1 LKREYR
7 HDATMPTHSTS
18 PATLRRSIFHA
29 APAAALLIGAAL
41 LGGCTS
47 RAQKAADAMA
57 AGQQLAA
64 AGQYGPAQAQFDI
77 AIAARDDLPE
87 LWLLRARNQVA
98 LNDYAGAY
106 GSFRNAL
113 DQDRTNREALDALS
127 QLSLATGRL
136 DDARDY
142 SSQILALDPNNVG
155 GLVVAATAAFRQ
167 GLYDQAEE
175 QMKRAIAIAPDTES
189 AIVLQSQFA
198 MRRGRYD
205 QAEAVLQPIFQ
216 RSGGSRD
223 VRRQLMTVYEHA
235 ADARGMLEVAKR
247 NVAVDA
253 DDLAN
258 HVALARLLLLTG
270 DRAAGAAQLND
281 MHRGHPGDARRDM
294 TTTML
299 ADADIPTATLA
310 PMLASLSDPD
320 PDLTLAVAEY
330 ALMRQDYATADRLL
344 APLVAARAPAVGTA
358 DLHGARAHAL
368 AGLGRYGD
376 AARAAAAALR
386 FDREQTDALMARVL
400 IQLAANKPAAALRD
414 ARVVAAENPQ
424 FAPGYALLRRALAAA
439 GEPLLADRALF
450 DAVNANRNDPLAL
463 RQLAAMLV
471 ANGRARD
478 ALDYARSF
486 SLRNVASVAGW
497 TIRGELC
504 RATGDTACATRARAI
519 VARLHGQAVPLP
531 PAPAD
536 ERTDQN
542 SADAADTRDN

>member
-1 LKREYR
+1 
-7 HDATMPTHSTS
+7 M
-18 PATLRRSIFHA
+18 LRRSISSSLGTA
-29 APAAALLIGAAL
+29 AMLAGAMLFAA
-41 LGGCTS
+41 GCTS
-47 RAQKAADAMA
+47 RAERAAEAMA

-64 AGQYGPAQAQFDI
+64 AGQYGPAQGQFDI

-106 GSFRNAL
+106 GSFRNVL

-175 QMKRAIAIAPDTES
+175 QLKRALAIAPDTES

-198 MRRGRYD
+198 MRRGRFD
-205 QAEAVLQPIFQ
+205 QAEAVLQPVFQ

-235 ADARGMLEVAKR
+235 ADARGMLAVAQR
-247 NVAVDA
+247 NVAVDG
-253 DDLAN
+253 DDVAN
-258 HVALARLLLLTG
+258 RLLLARQLLLTG
-270 DRAAGAAQLND
+270 DRAGGAAQLNGIHHD
-281 MHRGHPGDARRDM
+281 HPGDARRDM
-294 TTTML
+294 TVAML
-299 ADADIPTATLA
+299 ADADIPTAMLA
-310 PMLASLSDPD
+310 PMLATLTDAD
-320 PDLTLAVAEY
+320 PDLTLALADY
-330 ALMRQDYATADRLL
+330 ALMRQDHAVAEGLL
-344 APLVAARAPAVGTA
+344 APLIPGRPAAVGTA
-358 DLHGARAHAL
+358 DLYGARAHAL
-368 AGLGRYGD
+368 AGLRRYGE
-376 AARAAAAALR
+376 AARFAVAALR
-386 FDREQTDALMARVL
+386 FDHEQTDALMARVL
-400 IQLAANKPAAALRD
+400 IQLAARNPAGALRD
-414 ARVVAAENPQ
+414 ARIVAAENPQ
-424 FAPGYALLRRALAAA
+424 FAPGYALLRRALVAA

-450 DAVNANRNDPLAL
+450 DAVNANRDDPVAL
-463 RQLAAMLV
+463 RQLATMLV
-471 ANGRARD
+471 ANNRAGD

-497 TIRGELC
+497 TIRGDMC
-504 RATGDTACATRARAI
+504 RITGDAACATRARAI

-542 SADAADTRDN
+542 AADAADAKDN